1 MGLRRMIWRKQR
13 AVLLLQMSVMS
24 FEGLTL
30 IPAEN
35 FKSAEMDFSAIH
47 LEVVVCQGHALD
59 LYFTWSDYPK
69 QVLGLWRE
77 EHKNFRTSQEAEEYF
92 FWPAHY

>member
-1 MGLRRMIWRKQR
+1 MIWRKQR

-47 LEVVVCQGHALD
+47 LEVPGANSMLFVKDTLWICI
-59 LYFTWSDYPK
+59 S
-69 QVLGLWRE
+69 LGVTTLN
-77 EHKNFRTSQEAEEYF
+77 KC
-92 FWPAHY
+92 